1 MLASLSYLFGKK
13 SNININNINNGVL
26 LDADNSK
33 YKNILEFLPK
43 TTDNIIILDENKK
56 DLVCIIKS
64 FCDKQSVKKFVISL
78 SGGVDSMV
86 LITILKFLGHKVI
99 GAHINYNNRNES
111 KDEQQFL
118 EQWCKKNDIVLYTE
132 VIDTIK
138 RGTMK
143 RSTYELESKNI
154 RFSFYNRVLELEK
167 CKMILLGHQKDDI
180 VENIFANV
188 CRGRSILD
196 LAVIKEETTQNDVT
210 IARPMIDIYKTDIY
224 DFANKYQVPYFKDS
238 TPPWTIRGKY
248 RNQISP
254 LLKETFT
261 ENIKKNL
268 LSLSRQSDEWNE
280 MISKEIIDPF
290 MKTVNF
296 TSRQCTFN
304 TENACTKP
312 MCFWNIVFM
321 KIFNYYGKGYPSKKG
336 IQTFMN
342 LVPSIGTAS
351 ISHSCICKIKNYNV
365 TIEFK
370 N

>member
-1 MLASLSYLFGKK
+1 MLSYLSYLFGKI
-13 SNININNINNGVL
+13 SNYKGVVM
-26 LDADNSK
+26 DDDNLK
-33 YKNILEFLPK
+33 YNNILEFIPK
-43 TTDNIIILDENKK
+43 TTDNIIILDEKNK
-56 DLVCIIKS
+56 DLVCIIKN
-64 FCDKQSVKKFVISL
+64 FCDKQHVKKFIVSL

-86 LITILKFLGHKVI
+86 LITILKFLGYRVI

-118 EQWCKKNDIVLYTE
+118 EQWCKNQDIVLYSE

-143 RSTYELESKNI
+143 RSSYELESKNI
-154 RFSFYNRVLELEK
+154 RFSFYNKVLELEK
-167 CKMILLGHQKDDI
+167 CDMILLGHQKDDI

-196 LAVIKEETTQNDVT
+196 LAVIKEQTTQNEVT

-224 DFANKYQVPYFKDS
+224 DFADKYQVPYFKDS
-238 TPPWTIRGKY
+238 TPSWSIRGKY

-254 LLKETFT
+254 LLKDTFS

-268 LSLSRQSDEWNE
+268 LNLSRQSDEWNE
-280 MISKEIIDPF
+280 IIFKEIIDPF

-296 TSRQCTFN
+296 TTTQCCFN
-304 TENACTKP
+304 TENDYTKP

-342 LVPSIGTAS
+342 LIPGIGTAS
-351 ISHSCICKIKNYNV
+351 ISNSCVCKIKKFSV
-365 TIEFK
+365 TIEF
-370 N
+370 

>member
-1 MLASLSYLFGKK
+1 MLSYLSSIVGKF
-13 SNININNINNGVL
+13 NMNNNVVTE
-26 LDADNSK
+26 DDNSK
-33 YKNILEFLPK
+33 YKNILEFIPK
-43 TTDNIIILDENKK
+43 ITDNIIILDEKKK
-56 DLVCIIKS
+56 DLVCIIKT
-64 FCDKQSVKKFVISL
+64 FCDKQRVKQFIVSL

-86 LITILKFLGHKVI
+86 LITILKFLGHRVI

-111 KDEQQFL
+111 KDEQHFL

-143 RSTYELESKNI
+143 RSSYELESKNI
-154 RFSFYNRVLELEK
+154 RFSFYNKVLELEK
-167 CKMILLGHQKDDI
+167 CDMILLGHQKDDI

-188 CRGRSILD
+188 CRGRCILD
-196 LAVIKEETTQNDVT
+196 LAVIKEQTTRNDVT

-224 DFANKYQVPYFKDS
+224 DFADKYQVPYFKDS
-238 TPPWTIRGKY
+238 TPTWSIRGKY

-254 LLKETFT
+254 LLKDTFS

-268 LSLSRQSDEWNE
+268 LNLSRQSDEWNE
-280 MISKEIIDPF
+280 IIFKEIIDPF
-290 MKTVNF
+290 IKTVNF
-296 TSRQCTFN
+296 TTTQCSFN
-304 TENACTKP
+304 IENDYTKP

-342 LVPSIGTAS
+342 LVPSIGRAS
-351 ISHSCICKIKNYNV
+351 ISDSCVCKIKNYHV
-365 TIEFK
+365 TIEFTI
-370 N
+370 